1 MYDPRNIPKRLTR
14 ITLRPALRL
23 SDARVIQ
30 KALAF
35 AATHG
40 IDDLIDTNQEGLED
54 REQVRAAIA
63 RVRTRLDI
71 TESEAR
77 ARQTAA
83 RETFNR
89 ALGRMED

>member
-1 MYDPRNIPKRLTR
+1 MANINSIPKRLTR

-23 SDARVIQ
+23 SDARVTQ
-30 KALAF
+30 KALTF

-40 IDDLIDTNQEGLED
+40 IDDLVDTNQEGLED
-54 REQVRAAIA
+54 REQVRAAIS
-63 RVRTRLDI
+63 RVRTRLDV

-77 ARQTAA
+77 ARQTIA

-89 ALGRMED
+89 ALSRMKD